1 VNSIGRRYG
10 RGLVIGGGI
19 AGPVV
24 GMALQRVGID
34 SAIFEASSGP
44 SDGVGAFLTV
54 ASNGI
59 DALQAIDAHRPV
71 VAAGVR
77 TERMVLS
84 SGRGKFLGAI
94 EAGVPLTDGSTT
106 TTIERGTLYRL
117 LHDEARRRRIPIA
130 HGKRLVGIDE
140 TSAGVIARFADGS
153 AEEGGFLVGADGIWS
168 TTRSLLHPEAP
179 RPEYTG
185 LIGLGGRARGVDL
198 DTEPFTFEMIFGA
211 RAFFGL
217 FPVDRTDVL
226 WFANLPVR
234 PEPERTE
241 LAAVSAAAW
250 RERLVE
256 AFAADAFPARALID
270 ATHDEDLKIASMHT
284 LEPPASW
291 YGGRSVLVGDAAHVT
306 SPSSG
311 QGASLAMEDAVELA
325 VPEGPEPSRLRLQR
339 LPDPAGSASPA
350 GSPCGKAGQLRQG
363 RGAGRAGDPRRSH
376 AADDALDGQPRPPAL
391 AARTPHR
398 LHGGR
403 RRATGAPGGGVAPP
417 IPGWAVRTGHP
428 GHAGTDPCREAATMG
443 CARTALPP

>member
-185 LIGLGGRARGVDL
+185 LGGRARGVDL

-291 YGGRSVLVGDAAHVT
+291 YGGRAVLVGDAAHVT

-325 VPEGPEPSRLRLQR
+325 RCLRDRNHL
-339 LPDPAGSASPA
+339 GSAFSAFQTLREARVRRVLRAAKRVNSDKAA
-350 GSPCGKAGQLRQG
+350 GPV
-363 RGAGRAGDPRRSH
+363 GRAIR
-376 AADDALDGQPRPPAL
+376 DAVMPLMMRWMANPARQLWLL
-391 AARTPHR
+391 AH
-398 LHGGR
+398 HIDF
-403 RRATGAPGGGVAPP
+403 TGAVGGPRALL
-417 IPGWAVRTGHP
+417 
-428 GHAGTDPCREAATMG
+428 EAA
-443 CARTALPP
+443 